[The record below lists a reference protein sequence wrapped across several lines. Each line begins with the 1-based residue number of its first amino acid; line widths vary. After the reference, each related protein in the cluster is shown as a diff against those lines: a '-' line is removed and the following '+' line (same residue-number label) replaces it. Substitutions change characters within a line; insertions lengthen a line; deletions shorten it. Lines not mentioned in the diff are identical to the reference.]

1 MKNEED
7 LIYRLWLNCMCEHDP
22 REIHKNIKRFGSA
35 KKIYESKLIF
45 SFKKA
50 KSKLTLGEN
59 DSLNAAKKILD
70 DCDKNNIQI
79 ITIDD
84 AEYPSRLKNTSY
96 PPQIL
101 YVKGKLPDVDNLVA
115 LTVVGTR
122 DCTTENRGFIY
133 GLAKDL
139 AECGVLIISGL
150 AKGIDTAAHKGALAA
165 GHQTIAV
172 LSGGVDVIY
181 PYENRKLYEL
191 IIKHGA
197 VISEQ
202 PPGLIGKGAFYK
214 DRNRI
219 MSGLGIGALVGEA
232 DFQSGVVHTVNSAKD
247 CNRDMFAVPGS
258 PTLKGSELGNALI
271 GDGAKLTSS
280 AMDILEEY
288 ANRYPEFLENGINI
302 KNHGVRIE
310 FSEYLNSGQDFN
322 TSNNPN
328 KKDKRL
334 KTQKTKKKIEIDI
347 IEKVEETTQ
356 TSKIENI
363 SAKPKEL
370 EKTYEQFEGD
380 KRIVLKYLYDNNG
393 LSHIDEISRGCNL
406 PTHLL
411 NSTFLLLEMQ
421 GIVARQPGAMI
432 SLLK

>member
-1 MKNEED
+1 
-7 LIYRLWLNCMCEHDP
+7 
-22 REIHKNIKRFGSA
+22 
-35 KKIYESKLIF
+35 
-45 SFKKA
+45 
-50 KSKLTLGEN
+50 
-59 DSLNAAKKILD
+59 
-70 DCDKNNIQI
+70 
-79 ITIDD
+79 
-84 AEYPSRLKNTSY
+84 
-96 PPQIL
+96 
-101 YVKGKLPDVDNLVA
+101 
-115 LTVVGTR
+115 
-122 DCTTENRGFIY
+122 
-133 GLAKDL
+133 
-139 AECGVLIISGL
+139 
-150 AKGIDTAAHKGALAA
+150 
-165 GHQTIAV
+165 
-172 LSGGVDVIY
+172 
-181 PYENRKLYEL
+181 
-191 IIKHGA
+191 
-197 VISEQ
+197 
-202 PPGLIGKGAFYK
+202 
-214 DRNRI
+214 
-219 MSGLGIGALVGEA
+219 
-232 DFQSGVVHTVNSAKD
+232 
-247 CNRDMFAVPGS
+247 
-258 PTLKGSELGNALI
+258 
-271 GDGAKLTSS
+271 
-280 AMDILEEY
+280 
-288 ANRYPEFLENGINI
+288 I

-347 IEKVEETTQ
+347 IEKVEETIQ